1 MKIKQVVKSRTV
13 ALVGG
18 ILVGF
23 AVLIVFGIYF
33 LEDTTSTEVL
43 TAVAICCSL
52 IAIFL
57 STTESKRV
65 KKLER
70 DCKRI
75 RK

>member
-13 ALVGG
+13 AIVGG
-18 ILVGF
+18 MLAGF

-65 KKLER
+65 KKDGRE
-70 DCKRI
+70 CKSTN
-75 RK
+75 K

>member
-13 ALVGG
+13 SLVGG
-18 ILVGF
+18 ILAGF
-23 AVLIVFGIYF
+23 IVLIVFGIYF

-65 KKLER
+65 KKDGRE
-70 DCKRI
+70 CKNNRV
-75 RK
+75 